1 MMANIHSIKV
11 SFSIVTLLCIIVLIQ
26 NETHPIHIVVLM
38 RGHMGVLSIYYSRLS
53 MKFNLA
59 VKANWKVLY
68 EGVCFPNQFDIT

>member
-1 MMANIHSIKV
+1 MVGIHTTEVIA
-11 SFSIVTLLCIIVLIQ
+11 SIVTLLCNTIPMH
-26 NETHPIHIVVLM
+26 NKTHPIYTVVLM
-38 RGHMGVLSIYYSRLS
+38 RGHKGVLSIYYSRLS